1 MNLLGTIS
9 HYQLNASLAAFGNTG
24 FASLACHWGYSI
36 IVARLDQVST
46 ARMLR
51 RSADWQLD

>member
-24 FASLACHWGYSI
+24 FASLACHWDTVLLLQG
-36 IVARLDQVST
+36 
-46 ARMLR
+46 
-51 RSADWQLD
+51 